1 MRVQQAYTAAVRV
14 CPEGGIEMTTQVP
27 PERLLE
33 LTETLVAAYNAKDFE
48 RLAQMLSPNL
58 KFCHHNRGFA
68 FDTRDEFIDVLRTFA
83 SDIVPDRRLGPAVR
97 VIASGH
103 TVLREQTWGGTA
115 RATRRRSCAPATWR
129 TWVGM

>member
-1 MRVQQAYTAAVRV
+1 MSA
-14 CPEGGIEMTTQVP
+14 QVA

-48 RLAQMLSPNL
+48 RLANLLSPNL

-68 FDTRDEFIDVLRTFA
+68 FDTRDEFIDILRTFA
-83 SDIVPDRRLGPAVR
+83 SEIVPDRRLGPAVR
-97 VIASGH
+97 VIASGN

-115 RATRRRSCAPATWR
+115 RCDIAGMAKAGESFSIDIATVLVFKGETVAEYHDY
-129 TWVGM
+129 G